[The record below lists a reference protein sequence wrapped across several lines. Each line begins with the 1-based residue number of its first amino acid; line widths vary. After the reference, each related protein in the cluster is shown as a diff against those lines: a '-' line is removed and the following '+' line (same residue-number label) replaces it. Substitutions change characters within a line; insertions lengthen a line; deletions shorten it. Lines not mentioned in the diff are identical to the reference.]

1 VEKVGSLYLDAL
13 MGRMSLYLW
22 FAFLALGSVV
32 AWDTNRIEDQ
42 NLRVLAKRK
51 GVVEHSC
58 FVLEK

>member
-1 VEKVGSLYLDAL
+1 L

-51 GVVEHSC
+51 RSSGAFLFC
-58 FVLEK
+58 T